1 MKPIDEVLAT
11 EEAKWRAKSF
21 TEIADILGVVQCY
34 PRRFGDTDYELE
46 VHSKRGTKEDEI
58 VVMVE
63 CSTKGRLMGTF
74 SGQAK
79 YFVISK
85 TSGVR
90 DIERDEAF

>member
-1 MKPIDEVLAT
+1 MRPPSE
-11 EEAKWRAKSF
+11 
-21 TEIADILGVVQCY
+21 VVQSY
-34 PRRFGDTDYELE
+34 PLISGDSRYEIE
-46 VHSKRGTKEDEI
+46 VHSRRGTREDEI

-63 CSTKGRLMGTF
+63 CSSKRLMGTF